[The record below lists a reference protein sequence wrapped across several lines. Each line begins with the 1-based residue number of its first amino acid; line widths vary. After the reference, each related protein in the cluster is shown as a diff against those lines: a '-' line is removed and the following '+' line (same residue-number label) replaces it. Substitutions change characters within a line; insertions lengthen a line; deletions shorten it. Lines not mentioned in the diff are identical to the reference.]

1 MGYRCFEVEIENKV
15 AHIRLTRGDALNTMV
30 PEFWRELP
38 EIVQDIDTHA
48 KARVIVALQDPTL
61 KVALQRAK
69 NVPIVF
75 HVLADPFRA
84 GAGTSDKAHLANVTG
99 VYAPG
104 FGDPEQERRV
114 ALIKR
119 VVPKARRIGILF
131 SPDEPYAVSMKDK
144 MIAAGRKQGLEV
156 IAVSVPTVSDGSAA
170 ATALVSRKVDAIEIF
185 GNTAHAAFPSIM
197 RVANERTVPVFSPS
211 PFEMLHGATA
221 AIYPDFS
228 EGGIVAGHMIGRI
241 MKGESPGRIPFHRVE
256 SLKTKVAPGRP
267 NADAAA
273 PERGHGARA
282 AARR

>member
-1 MGYRCFEVEIENKV
+1 M
-15 AHIRLTRGDALNTMV
+15 
-30 PEFWRELP
+30 
-38 EIVQDIDTHA
+38 
-48 KARVIVALQDPTL
+48 
-61 KVALQRAK
+61 
-69 NVPIVF
+69 PIVF

-256 SLKTKVAPGRP
+256 SLKTKVSALGTRWRPRRKAHDLSSTWTAVSTRSGRP
-267 NADAAA
+267 IS
-273 PERGHGARA
+273 RTTSGSCCARA
-282 AARR
+282 GDRSSLICRA

>member
-185 GNTAHAAFPSIM
+185 GNTAH
-197 RVANERTVPVFSPS
+197 V
-211 PFEMLHGATA
+211 
-221 AIYPDFS
+221 
-228 EGGIVAGHMIGRI
+228 
-241 MKGESPGRIPFHRVE
+241 
-256 SLKTKVAPGRP
+256 
-267 NADAAA
+267 
-273 PERGHGARA
+273 
-282 AARR
+282 